1 MAWQEPV
8 SQPCLLLQE
17 KVLSERTSRW
27 EMLAMLGLFG
37 SAVSGLQALLLE
49 RDEWWW
55 AGAGRQAAWG
65 PAQATAMAGFVL
77 SLYLFYILVPR

>member
-1 MAWQEPV
+1 M
-8 SQPCLLLQE
+8 
-17 KVLSERTSRW
+17 LSERTSRW
-27 EMLAMLGLFG
+27 ELLAMLGVFG

-55 AGAGRQAAWG
+55 EGAGRQAAWG
-65 PAQATAMAGFVL
+65 PAQAAAMAGFVL